1 MRYRQG
7 DLSDRDQDVVFLR
20 LLPYKVRKSWIHLEK
35 ISTNW
40 WKKHESKRTYQS
52 LIV

>member
-1 MRYRQG
+1 MRYRQD
-7 DLSDRDQDVVFLR
+7 DLLDREQDVVFLR
-20 LLPYKVRKSWIHLEK
+20 LLPYKARKPWIHLEK

-40 WKKHESKRTYQS
+40 WKKYESKRTHQS